1 MHAVAARQQQH
12 TEPVTMQ
19 GPMLVSWRGLRRCN
33 AAIAPAS
40 YARLSQ
46 QHLECASLCPGPKL
60 AAPVCIAGTIF
71 PGRSRT
77 EPAAAGADN
86 DASTGSDTTLPDGSV
101 PADTTVVE
109 IIPTLGLGPFVN
121 GTVGNDTL
129 LNSTLCN
136 GTLGNDTLGNATI
149 GNITLCN
156 STLAGFD
163 SSNVTVLSPLLAG
176 NSSTEGPVG
185 AVQGFVVGV
194 QNQTVGEVLRG
205 GVAGAANQ
213 TVGAIR
219 TGVVGA
225 ANQTVGAIRSQVAGA
240 IQNVTSAIPTAAD
253 VTRGINDRL
262 ASALGAPLAGLLTTS
277 GGASPN
283 GK

>member
-1 MHAVAARQQQH
+1 
-12 TEPVTMQ
+12 
-19 GPMLVSWRGLRRCN
+19 MLS
-33 AAIAPAS
+33 P
-40 YARLSQ
+40 
-46 QHLECASLCPGPKL
+46 LCT
-60 AAPVCIAGTIF
+60 AGTIF
-71 PGRSRT
+71 PGRSST
-77 EPAAAGADN
+77 IPAAAGADN
-86 DASTGSDTTLPDGSV
+86 DTPTGSNTTLLDDGSL
-101 PADTTVVE
+101 PANTTVE
-109 IIPTLGLGPFVN
+109 DITPSLGIGPFVN

-129 LNSTLCN
+129 LNSTLCH
-136 GTLGNDTLGNATI
+136 GTLGNNTLGNATAA
-149 GNITLCN
+149 NITLCN

-205 GVAGAANQ
+205 GVVGAANQ
-213 TVGAIR
+213 TVGAVR
-219 TGVVGA
+219 SGVIGA

-262 ASALGAPLAGLLTTS
+262 ASALGAPLAGLLTTPS
-277 GGASPN
+277 AGASPG

>member
-1 MHAVAARQQQH
+1 
-12 TEPVTMQ
+12 
-19 GPMLVSWRGLRRCN
+19 L
-33 AAIAPAS
+33 
-40 YARLSQ
+40 
-46 QHLECASLCPGPKL
+46 
-60 AAPVCIAGTIF
+60 CIAGTIF

-86 DASTGSDTTLPDGSV
+86 DALTGGDTTLPDGSV
-101 PADTTVVE
+101 PADTTVGE

-136 GTLGNDTLGNATI
+136 GTLGNDTLGNATF

-156 STLAGFD
+156 STLAGFY

-205 GVAGAANQ
+205 GVVGAANQ
-213 TVGAIR
+213 TVGAVR

-225 ANQTVGAIRSQVAGA
+225 ANQTVSAIRSQVAGA
-240 IQNVTSAIPTAAD
+240 IQNVTSAIPTAAG
-253 VTRGINDRL
+253 VTRGINERL
-262 ASALGAPLAGLLTTS
+262 AAALPGPLGGLLTTPSS
-277 GGASPN
+277 GATPG